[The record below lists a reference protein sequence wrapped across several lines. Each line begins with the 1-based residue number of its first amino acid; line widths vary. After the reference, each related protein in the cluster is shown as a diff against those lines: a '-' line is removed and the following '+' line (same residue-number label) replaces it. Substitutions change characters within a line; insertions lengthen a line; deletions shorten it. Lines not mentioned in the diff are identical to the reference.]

1 MAKAILEYDLNEFD
15 DKQAHLRAVKST
27 DMAIVLHDI
36 QYNLHKR
43 IEHQLEVGEYTI
55 MDVVEMYRSEI
66 AGLFEEN
73 GIDLDD
79 LIR

>member
-55 MDVVEMYRSEI
+55 MDVVQMYRSEI
-66 AGLFEEN
+66 AELFEEN
-73 GIDLDD
+73 SIDLDD